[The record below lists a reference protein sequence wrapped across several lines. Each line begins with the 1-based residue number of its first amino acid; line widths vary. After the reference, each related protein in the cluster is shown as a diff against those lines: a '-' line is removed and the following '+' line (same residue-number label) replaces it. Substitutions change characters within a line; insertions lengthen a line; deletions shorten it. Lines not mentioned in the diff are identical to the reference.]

1 MHREDNGQTG
11 WTRIALVYSALSLS
25 LPMRRVDIGGVEEE
39 EVRQAGAL
47 TREQEKADGRAADG
61 AHAAVLRTILPWLFP
76 RAVRM
81 PQPSVTRRLFA
92 LGFRRYKNQP
102 LKIDG
107 RPQRAAAAPSL
118 GVGQLAAGSH
128 VTGQRSH
135 TGPSHPIRG
144 REGERERGGE

>member
-92 LGFRRYKNQP
+92 LG
-102 LKIDG
+102 
-107 RPQRAAAAPSL
+107 S
-118 GVGQLAAGSH
+118 V
-128 VTGQRSH
+128 VTRIN
-135 TGPSHPIRG
+135 P
-144 REGERERGGE
+144 